1 MDAIDAFYHELPLVG
16 RILVLVGVA
25 LAGHLLV
32 KLVHRVGERIM
43 APEGAGQSA
52 IARGRPKVASL
63 TTLIVSALTF
73 TIYFGV
79 LGVVVAGLGLP
90 VTGYLASVTVVGLAI
105 GFGSQGLV
113 QDVVS
118 GLTLIFSDALDV
130 GDVVEIGGLTGRV
143 ESIGLRFTTLVTVLE
158 QRVLVP
164 NRSIGQI
171 NRYPKGYIRVYVD
184 AQVPEGVS
192 DERAVAVVEPLA
204 RGLFRQFRGIVLT
217 EPEVLGVRKA
227 GQGGW
232 RFVRIKFRVWPGQ
245 GALIEGP
252 FRQRVIHA
260 FRKLDADYADWMV
273 SITYRTA
280 E

>member
-1 MDAIDAFYHELPLVG
+1 MDAILAFYRELPLVG

-32 KLVHRVGERIM
+32 KLVHRVGDRIM
-43 APEGAGQSA
+43 APEGEGRYAL
-52 IARGRPKVASL
+52 ARGRPKVASI
-63 TTLIVSALTF
+63 TTLVVSALTF
-73 TIYFGV
+73 TIYFGA
-79 LGVVVAGLGLP
+79 LGLIVAGLGLP
-90 VTGYLASVTVVGLAI
+90 VAGYLASVTVVGLAI

-130 GDVVEIGGLTGRV
+130 GDVADIGGQTGRV

-171 NRYPKGYIRVYVD
+171 NRYPKGHIRVYAD

-192 DERAVAVVEPLA
+192 DAEAVAAVEPLA
-204 RGLFRQFRGIVLT
+204 KGMYRQFRGIVLT
-217 EPEVLGVRKA
+217 EPEILGVRKA
-227 GQGGW
+227 GAGGW
-232 RFVRIKFRVWPGQ
+232 RYVRIKFRVWPGQ

-260 FRKLDADYADWMV
+260 LRKLDPDYADWMV
-273 SITYRTA
+273 SVTYRTA

>member
-1 MDAIDAFYHELPLVG
+1 MDAIQTLYRELPLLA
-16 RILVLVGVA
+16 RLLVLAGVA
-25 LAGHLLV
+25 VAGHLLV
-32 KLVHRVGERIM
+32 RLVHNVGDRIM
-43 APEGAGQSA
+43 APEGACQSA

-63 TTLIVSALTF
+63 TTLVVSALTF
-73 TIYFGV
+73 TIYFGA
-79 LGVVVAGLGLP
+79 LGLIVAGLGLP

-171 NRYPKGYIRVYVD
+171 NRYPKGYVRVYAD

-192 DERAVAVVEPLA
+192 DEDAIAAVEPLA
-204 RGLFRQFRGIVLT
+204 KGMYRQFRGIVLT
-217 EPEVLGVRKA
+217 EPEILGVRRA
-227 GQGGW
+227 GKNGW
-232 RFVRIKFRVWPGQ
+232 RYLRVKFRVWPGQ

-260 FRKLDADYADWMV
+260 LRKLDPDYADWMV

>member
-1 MDAIDAFYHELPLVG
+1 MDLSFDFYRELPLVG

-32 KLVHRVGERIM
+32 KLVHRTGARIM
-43 APEGAGQSA
+43 APEGAGQAA

-63 TTLIVSALTF
+63 TTLVVSALTF
-73 TIYFGV
+73 TIYFGA
-79 LGVVVAGLGLP
+79 LGLIVAGLGLP

-105 GFGSQGLV
+105 GFGSQGPV

-130 GDVVEIGGLTGRV
+130 GDVVEIVGLTGRGG
-143 ESIGLRFTTLVTVLE
+143 SIGLRFTTLVTVLE

-164 NRSIGQI
+164 NRSIGQV
-171 NRYPKGYIRVYVD
+171 NRYPRGYIRVYVD

-192 DERAVAVVEPLA
+192 DAEAVAAVEPLA
-204 RGLFRQFRGIVLT
+204 KGMSRQFRGIVLS
-217 EPEVLGVRKA
+217 EPEILGVRKA

-260 FRKLDADYADWMV
+260 LRKLDPDYADWMV
-273 SITYRTA
+273 SVTYRTA

>member
-1 MDAIDAFYHELPLVG
+1 MDLSFDFYRELPLVG

-32 KLVHRVGERIM
+32 KLVHRTGARIM
-43 APEGAGQSA
+43 APEGAGQAA

-63 TTLIVSALTF
+63 TTLVVSALTF
-73 TIYFGV
+73 TIYFGA
-79 LGVVVAGLGLP
+79 LGLIVAGLGLP

-164 NRSIGQI
+164 NRSIGQV
-171 NRYPKGYIRVYVD
+171 NRYPRGYIRVYVD
-184 AQVPEGVS
+184 VQVPEGVS
-192 DERAVAVVEPLA
+192 DAEAVAAVEPLA
-204 RGLFRQFRGIVLT
+204 KGMSRQFRGIVLS
-217 EPEVLGVRKA
+217 EPEILGVRKA

-245 GALIEGP
+245 GTLIEGP

-260 FRKLDADYADWMV
+260 LRKLDPDYADWMV
-273 SITYRTA
+273 SVTYRTA